1 MRIIFVNLYFLLRK
15 IGSHLCHLL
24 NFGSIKG
31 IKSGRNTLLPYIHLI
46 VSRKLLIKQKLVI
59 LIGDNCTVEKGLR
72 IKYSGGFSET
82 APIQIGNHV
91 FLGQDVEFNI
101 SDSIVI
107 GQDCLIAS
115 GCKFIDHNHG
125 IYPEQLMR
133 LQPETQKAIVL
144 EEDVWLGSAVIVL
157 KGVTIK
163 RGAVVASGAVVT
175 KDIGTNEI
183 WGGVPARQIGLR
195 V

>member
-1 MRIIFVNLYFLLRK
+1 MRFVLVNLFFLFKR
-15 IGSHLCHLL
+15 IGSVFCHAL
-24 NFGSIKG
+24 NFGRIKG
-31 IKSGRNTLLPYIHLI
+31 IQSGENTLLPYIHLT
-46 VSRKLLIKQKLVI
+46 VSRKLLVKQTQVVS
-59 LIGDNCTVEKGLR
+59 IGHSCTVEKGLR

-82 APIQIGNHV
+82 APIQIGDHV
-91 FLGQDVEFNI
+91 FLGQGVEFNI
-101 SDSIVI
+101 SDSIIV
-107 GQDCLIAS
+107 GHDCLIAS

-125 IYPEQLMR
+125 IDQGQLMR
-133 LQPETQKAIVL
+133 LQRETQKGIVI
-144 EEDVWLGSAVIVL
+144 EADVWLGSAVIVL

-183 WGGVPARQIGLR
+183 WGGVPARKIGIR